1 MIVLL
6 FHRGSYREGRNEPGM
21 RQGSLSILCLAFFSF
36 GYTLPPL
43 PGSGFSCTGTVW
55 GGLLLPENGSM
66 VVSQDRETGRLF
78 VYGGPGYTRCHDP
91 ALEMDSA
98 RAESYLGLL
107 PV

>member
-1 MIVLL
+1 
-6 FHRGSYREGRNEPGM
+6 
-21 RQGSLSILCLAFFSF
+21 
-36 GYTLPPL
+36 
-43 PGSGFSCTGTVW
+43 
-55 GGLLLPENGSM
+55 M